1 MVDSICTL
9 LHMCFLC
16 RASKDAIKIL
26 QIKGDK
32 NRTAVDKRNKPCYNK
47 KYVWPSRIL
56 RISGLI

>member
-26 QIKGDK
+26 QII
-32 NRTAVDKRNKPCYNK
+32 VFP
-47 KYVWPSRIL
+47 
-56 RISGLI
+56 

>member
-1 MVDSICTL
+1 M
-9 LHMCFLC
+9 
-16 RASKDAIKIL
+16 KDALLLFCIPDKERLVDQAAINL
-26 QIKGDK
+26 KGDK